1 MKLSNL
7 IWVIVCIAIPFAYA
21 FYLFP
26 SLPETIPTHFNL
38 EGKADAWGNKSS
50 VFLPAAIL
58 GLTSLFCYFLLINL
72 KSIDPKRVAKADEG
86 LYTKMALYLVAFLSA
101 LSLVI
106 IYSTA
111 HEGVKIS
118 QLLFPLLGL
127 FLAGFGAYMRNIKQN
142 YFAGFRLPWTLEN
155 EENWNA
161 THKLAGKVWMIGG
174 SLQFLS
180 GLIFEGQLT
189 FGIFM
194 TLVLL
199 MVLIPSAYSY
209 ILFRNR
215 F

>member
-21 FYLFP
+21 FYLYP

-111 HEGVKIS
+111 HEGVKIC
-118 QLLFPLLGL
+118 QLLVPLLGL

-180 GLIFEGQLT
+180 GLIFDGQLA

>member
-26 SLPETIPTHFNL
+26 TLPETIPTHFNL

-161 THKLAGKVWMIGG
+161 THQLAGKVWMIGG

-194 TLVLL
+194 TLVIL

>member
-21 FYLFP
+21 FYLYP
-26 SLPETIPTHFNL
+26 TLPETIPTHFNL
-38 EGKADAWGNKSS
+38 EGKADAWGDKSNI
-50 VFLPAAIL
+50 FLLPGIL
-58 GLTSLFCYFLLINL
+58 GLASVISYLLLSNM
-72 KSIDPKRVAKADEG
+72 KSIDPKRAARADDG
-86 LYTKMALYLVAFLSA
+86 LYKKMAIFLVAFLSA

-106 IYSTA
+106 MYSTA
-111 HEGVKIS
+111 HEGIKIG

-127 FLAGFGAYMRNIKQN
+127 FFAGFGMYMPRIKQN

-161 THKLAGKVWMIGG
+161 THQLAGKVWVIGG

-194 TLVLL
+194 TLVIL
-199 MVLIPSAYSY
+199 MVLIPTVYSY
-209 ILFRNR
+209 L
-215 F
+215 